1 MELELAIEKI
11 LNGDTI
17 MFAGAG
23 CSLGAMN
30 LLDQPI
36 PIGNELTQYFKEK
49 VGIKGNSEGQK
60 RLFPILI

>member
-30 LLDQPI
+30 LLDNRFQLVM
-36 PIGNELTQYFKEK
+36 N
-49 VGIKGNSEGQK
+49 
-60 RLFPILI
+60 